1 MFSTCLLHFHVFSV
15 TGGVL
20 VVPGG
25 SFGRPWKCLGSFRG
39 FLVGP
44 WDILKGAW
52 WLLVGSLG
60 VLGGAC
66 GIPRSSWSGSRGV
79 LGAAWGSLETP
90 WGSLVALGV
99 SLGDSVGVPV
109 GFLGSPCRDLVPHML
124 RTPMFQRV
132 LFFVALASLFRL
144 FVALAKLKVTQRNS
158 VNPAEA
164 RAHQTLCTAMF

>member
-1 MFSTCLLHFHVFSV
+1 M
-15 TGGVL
+15 
-20 VVPGG
+20 VPGS
-25 SFGRPWKCLGSFRG
+25 SFGRPGTCLGSCRG

-52 WLLVGSLG
+52 GLLGGSLG

-66 GIPRSSWSGSRGV
+66 GIPRSSWSV
-79 LGAAWGSLETP
+79 LGASLGLLGDP
-90 WGSLVALGV
+90 WRHLGGSLVALGV

-109 GFLGSPCRDLVPHML
+109 GFLGSPCRDPVPHML
-124 RTPMFQRV
+124 RTSMFQRV
-132 LFFVALASLFRL
+132 LFFVALASLFGL

>member
-1 MFSTCLLHFHVFSV
+1 MFQRFALFSAEC
-15 TGGVL
+15 VL
-20 VVPGG
+20 GG
-25 SFGRPWKCLGSFRG
+25 SLGRPWGCLWDPQG

-44 WDILKGAW
+44 
-52 WLLVGSLG
+52 
-60 VLGGAC
+60 
-66 GIPRSSWSGSRGV
+66 RGV

-99 SLGDSVGVPV
+99 SLGDSVGVP
-109 GFLGSPCRDLVPHML
+109 GGSLGSPCRDLVPHML

-132 LFFVALASLFRL
+132 LCFVALASLFVL

-164 RAHQTLCTAMF
+164 RAHQTLCTALF